1 DGSGGADR
9 ARGRVAARRSAQ
21 GERQRD
27 RRVGHRQG
35 LSQRRGG
42 RAREELRG
50 AQLHSGEASKR
61 AAQLA
66 GQSRGTTGGVPEPAA
81 GARRLRQELTAAAR
95 RVGGTQL
102 CALLRHW
109 RHEAHAPP
117 RTREHSEAAVGS
129 CRRLQPEP
137 DPAPGAGRGN
147 AAGVEKP
154 VWRVF
159 FAGLFPA
166 HAPGDSESALQKP
179 KRNVPR
185 EILSGT
191 AKPNMPLAVPKT
203 SYLHHRL
210 LAESAPRAAI
220 LQRRSLR
227 SRYFFRCRSEYE
239 RSRLRYVRRISVG
252 SSRRDQRVFT
262 RLERGL
268 W

>member
-210 LAESAPRAAI
+210 IAEP
-220 LQRRSLR
+220 R
-227 SRYFFRCRSEYE
+227 SRTCRWPCPKPATYTTGCY
-239 RSRLRYVRRISVG
+239 RSQLDRWCRRYLPWREEQPASG
-252 SSRRDQRVFT
+252 T
-262 RLERGL
+262 EL
-268 W
+268 